1 MNPYNFLGSKIT
13 KILGVIGLLLMGT
26 IHAEYETDLTE
37 QCNVSYLQLGGSYTR
52 ANIKVDGQQS
62 FNGNLGGLQGS
73 YEYKPWNSLYGGLRV
88 VWKQGKTK
96 NSFADRKLAYVDA
109 QERIGY
115 TFASCCNDWS
125 VTFFSGFGYRY
136 LDHKLKQSEESS
148 IKFEYNEFY
157 IPVGFLSEYFFC
169 SCWSLGLNFIWMPQI
184 YPTVKITPLKG
195 ARWILKNTVGNVLV
209 ELPLTYFFTKDKR
222 YSLILKP
229 FYERWEDGRSTA
241 KTSSGQKL
249 GLPKNSYNFWGAE
262 LNVAFSF

>member
-1 MNPYNFLGSKIT
+1 MSPYNFLVSKT
-13 KILGVIGLLLMGT
+13 MKILGAIGLLLMGT
-26 IHAEYETDLTE
+26 LHAEYGTDLTE
-37 QCNVSYLQLGGSYTR
+37 QCNVSCLQIGGSYTR
-52 ANIKVDGQQS
+52 ANIKIDGQQS
-62 FNGNLGGLQGS
+62 FNGNLGGIQGS
-73 YEYKPWNSLYGGLRV
+73 YEYKPWNGFYGGLRV
-88 VWKQGKTK
+88 AWKQGKTK
-96 NSFADRKLAYVDA
+96 NSFADRKLVYVDA

-115 TFASCCNDWS
+115 TYASCCNDWS

-136 LDHKLKQSEESS
+136 LDHKLKQFEESS

-169 SCWSLGLNFIWMPQI
+169 SCWSLGLNFSWMPQV

-195 ARWILKNTVGNVLV
+195 ARWILKNTLGNVLV
-209 ELPLTYFFTKDKR
+209 ELPLTYFFTEDKC
-222 YSLILKP
+222 YSLVLKP

-241 KTSSGQKL
+241 KTSNGQKL